1 MKRNRY
7 GINFDLGVPLQSKED
22 FEILYIELNP
32 DQKQRFVDWINDENQ
47 DAIIVAGQIGTGK
60 TTFIEK
66 AFQEASSQC
75 DIRIGFDT
83 EVTTYVRGA
92 FWGFFLGK
100 IIEFAQKQKCNLAEF
115 RLSEDLIKINYDD
128 NGLDQLVKALCD
140 RPISISDFNEKKKL
154 YHSIDENIEFISR
167 QLGDIIEQ
175 IENKIN
181 RPLFVFAEGIDKFS
195 HYTTEY
201 VSLVDL
207 LNFLKKYKT
216 LYEANLFHLIFHLIV
231 PKQKWND
238 SSKILLTGVSDE
250 KIIEVLKKRLGV
262 YSPSRENMLPLLSR
276 LSGGNLRQA
285 LRLLVEYDYALGK
298 MRKDTKEALD
308 HACQRVRDDLLNIPV
323 GGIEPELLKV
333 VKRDQYITSGTLDD
347 FGSREGSQNAIY
359 QNQIIIMGE
368 ANKELKWPAIVNP
381 LLLPAVEALKDLP
394 ESPETKLLREWA
406 EAHEISPFGLEI
418 DVTAI
423 DKNQKF
429 FDIISSSQQSFA
441 SLHITEIFESMAAY
455 FLNPE
460 RKDKIIIAYE
470 NRELVQVA
478 NDFIVGKAGTF
489 TTGRFKQVTISKK
502 MKINAVETILKEL
515 KRPGETDVYDGFSFF
530 FARKLTKEE
539 LIVMDQKR
547 DEWLEHKMIW
557 WIPYDDLKGYIK
569 YWTQLR
575 QLTRIYLLEED
586 VLGNITKDD
595 IQQDLARLKHIHFP
609 EEHKINTKEKLEAV
623 LKILEKK
630 SNG

>member
-7 GINFDLGVPLQSKED
+7 GINFDLGIPLQSKED
-22 FEILYIELNP
+22 FEILYVELNP

-66 AFQEASSQC
+66 SFQEVSIQS

-100 IIEFAQKQKCNLAEF
+100 IIKFAQKQKCKLADF

-128 NGLDQLVKALCD
+128 NGLEQLVKALCD
-140 RPISISDFNEKKKL
+140 KPISISDFNEKKKL
-154 YHSIDENIEFISR
+154 YQSIDENIEFIR
-167 QLGDIIEQ
+167 QQLGDIIDQ
-175 IENKIN
+175 IENKIK

-195 HYTTEY
+195 HHTAEY

-207 LNFLKKYKT
+207 LNFLKQYKT
-216 LYEANLFHLIFHLIV
+216 LYEANLFHLLV

-250 KIIEVLKKRLGV
+250 KIIDVLKKRLGV

-308 HACQRVRDDLLNIPV
+308 HACQRVRDDLLNILA
-323 GGIEPELLKV
+323 GEIEPELLKV
-333 VKRDQYITSGTLDD
+333 VKRDQYITSGTLSD

-359 QNQIIIMGE
+359 QNRVLIMGE
-368 ANKELKWPAIVNP
+368 ADKELKWPAIVNP
-381 LLLPAVEALKDLP
+381 LLLPAVEAFKDLP

-406 EAHEISPFGLEI
+406 EDHEISPFGLEI
-418 DVTAI
+418 DVTTKG
-423 DKNQKF
+423 KNQDKF
-429 FDIISSSQQSFA
+429 FDIISSSQYSFA
-441 SLHITEIFESMAAY
+441 SLHIIEIFESMAAY

-470 NRELVQVA
+470 NLDLVQVA
-478 NDFIVGKAGTF
+478 SDFMVGKAGTF
-489 TTGRFKQVTISKK
+489 TFGRFKQISISNKTGK
-502 MKINAVETILKEL
+502 NAAETIIKEL
-515 KRPGETDVYDGFSFF
+515 NKTGEIDVYDGFSFF
-530 FARKLTKEE
+530 FEGKLTKEE
-539 LIVMDQKR
+539 LIAMDQKR

-557 WIPYDDLKGYIK
+557 WIPYNDLKDYIK

-575 QLTRIYLLEED
+575 QLTRIYRLDED
-586 VLGNITKDD
+586 VLGSITKDD
-595 IQQDLARLKHIHFP
+595 IQQDLVRLKHIHFP
-609 EEHKINTKEKLEAV
+609 EEHKLNTKEKLEAV